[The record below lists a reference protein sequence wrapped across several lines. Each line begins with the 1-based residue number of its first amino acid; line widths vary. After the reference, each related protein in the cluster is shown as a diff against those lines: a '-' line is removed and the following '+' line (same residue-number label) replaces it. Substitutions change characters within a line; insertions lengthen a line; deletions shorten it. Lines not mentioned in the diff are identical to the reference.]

1 MNVVE
6 INPESVGKLQ
16 NYVGVA
22 LSLTIATAWV
32 IMAFQSEHFIGK
44 RMPFWKRLGWPYYFV
59 KWRLWGKKS
68 GADADDDV
76 APGITVDEP
85 QDMMED
91 EGDEKSPS
99 IKGDEASVTVATHP
113 VN

>member
-6 INPESVGKLQ
+6 INPDSLGKLR
-16 NYVGVA
+16 NYVGAAVSFT
-22 LSLTIATAWV
+22 LATAWV
-32 IMAFQSEHFIGK
+32 IMAFQSEHLIGK
-44 RMPFWKRLGWPYYFV
+44 RMPFWKRLGWPYFFV
-59 KWRLWGKKS
+59 KWRLWGKKG

-85 QDMMED
+85 KEIMED
-91 EGDEKSPS
+91 EVDEKSPS
-99 IKGDEASVTVATHP
+99 MKGDDADVRVATHP